1 MREKIFIV
9 DDNEVSRKLV
19 GGVLKKEGYEVYAAA
34 SASEALAAIPKVMP
48 DLVILDVMM
57 PEMDGYQ
64 LCRRL
69 RDRPE
74 TARLPILILTS
85 LNQLEERLKA
95 FEAGADDFIP
105 KPFQPQEFLAR
116 VQVALRRSSFYLP
129 APAKTQ
135 AQTIAIFSLRG
146 GIGVS
151 SIATNTAI
159 GLSQLWKMPVTL
171 IDLALDNGIS
181 ALMMDLPLRHSWA
194 ELSHIKAEEID
205 TEVIYQ
211 ILLKHPSGLS
221 VLAAPR
227 RPYEAELLN
236 GEQVKQ
242 VLSLL
247 AKQNEYLVLDLPHN
261 FSETTLSAL
270 DQADQIL
277 LVLSP
282 ELAAVQCTSIALDVF
297 AKIGYSPEKV
307 KLVLN
312 WNFKGRGLP
321 REEIEKVLQKRIEI
335 VLPFAGDEL
344 INALTMGKPPVWEAP
359 ESALGGLF
367 EDFAFYWSKSEHKKN
382 PPKPYSEALV
392 RVQKRM
398 KTRQK

>member
-19 GGVLKKEGYEVYAAA
+19 GGILKKEGYEVYAAA
-34 SASEALAAIPKVMP
+34 SATDALVNIPKVMP

-69 RDRPE
+69 RDRSD

-116 VQVALRRSSFYLP
+116 VQAALRRSSFYLP
-129 APAKTQ
+129 SPANSEAKT
-135 AQTIAIFSLRG
+135 IAVFSLRG
-146 GIGVS
+146 GSGVS
-151 SIATNTAI
+151 SIAANTAL
-159 GLSQLWKMPVTL
+159 GLSQLWKKPVVL
-171 IDLALDNGIS
+171 VDLALENGIS
-181 ALMMDLPLRHSWA
+181 ALMLDLPLRHSWA
-194 ELSHIKAEEID
+194 ELSKIPAEEMD
-205 TEVIYQ
+205 DEVIYQ
-211 ILLKHPSGLS
+211 VLLKHESGLN

-236 GEQVKQ
+236 ADQVKQ
-242 VLSLL
+242 VLTLL
-247 AKQNEYLVLDLPHN
+247 ARQNEYLVIDLPHN
-261 FSETTLSAL
+261 FSETTLAAL
-270 DQADQIL
+270 DHADQIL
-277 LVLSP
+277 LVLVP
-282 ELAAVQCTSIALDVF
+282 ELAAVQCASIALDVF
-297 AKIGYSPEKV
+297 AKIGYPPDKV

-312 WNFKGRGLP
+312 WTFKGKGLP
-321 REEIEKVLQKRIEI
+321 REEIEKALQKRVEI
-335 VLPFAGDEL
+335 VLPFAGEEL
-344 INALTMGKPPVWEAP
+344 VNALTMGKPPVFAAP

-367 EDFAFYWSKSEHKKN
+367 EDFAFYWSKLDHKKN
-382 PPKPYSEALV
+382 PTKPYSEAFV

-398 KTRQK
+398 KARQK